1 MREINPRGTTSSGND
16 AREFLR
22 NLIINNA
29 NRLRSGWR
37 FLFFVVAYLIVLRI
51 AFAILNTLAVLI
63 IGNSPGAIERFF
75 ESNWSFVIQGVILL
89 VTATMLGWLCGRVF
103 EDLPLRALGWSF
115 RPNWLRDFA
124 IGSLIGAA
132 TLLTAALLIIIT
144 GGFRFSLNLTSES
157 FNAIALTLISS
168 FFIFLIGAAAEEV
181 LFRGYPLQTVMRS
194 WPVWIALLPTSLL
207 FAFVHLSNPNIG
219 LFAFINI
226 ALAGVW
232 LTVAYW
238 KTRSLWLPFGLHW
251 SWNWV
256 MGAALGSP
264 VSGITQ
270 ITPQPILRISEQG
283 ADWFTGGAFGIEG
296 GAACTIAMILSSLF
310 LWRTRIV
317 GATEEM
323 KKFTD
328 SENPNSPLPS
338 LLSLKE

>member
-1 MREINPRGTTSSGND
+1 MIV
-16 AREFLR
+16 FL
-22 NLIINNA
+22 
-29 NRLRSGWR
+29 
-37 FLFFVVAYLIVLRI
+37 I
-51 AFAILNTLAVLI
+51 AFWGFRVLVILI
-63 IGNSPGAIERFF
+63 SGDFPGPIERILGG
-75 ESNWSFVIQGVILL
+75 NWEFIIQGVLL
-89 VTATMLGWLCGRVF
+89 LATATALGWLCGRVF

-115 RPNWLRDFA
+115 HSGWLRDFT
-124 IGSLIGAA
+124 IGSLIGGA
-132 TLLTAALLIIIT
+132 TLLIAALLITLT
-144 GGFRFSLNLTSES
+144 GGFRFSLNLTTDS
-157 FNAIALTLISS
+157 FNAVALTLISS
-168 FFIFLIGAAAEEV
+168 LFIFLIGAAAEEV

-238 KTRSLWLPFGLHW
+238 RTRSLWLAFGLHW

-270 ITPQPILRISEQG
+270 ITPNPLLRISDQG
-283 ADWFTGGAFGIEG
+283 VEWFTGGAFGIEG
-296 GAACTIAMILSSLF
+296 GAACTIAMVLSSLF

-328 SENPNSPLPS
+328 GENPNPPLPS